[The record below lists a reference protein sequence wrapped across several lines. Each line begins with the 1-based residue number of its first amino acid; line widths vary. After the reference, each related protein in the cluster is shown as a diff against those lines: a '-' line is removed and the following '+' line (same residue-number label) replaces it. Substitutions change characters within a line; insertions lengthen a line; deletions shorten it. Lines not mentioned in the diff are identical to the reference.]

1 MVSSTFKYSYIHQ
14 PTVTTFAFSSVFI
27 LLLWWEGTECK
38 MSAYGGL
45 NNWNNSNTTAQYSL
59 YCYYLKIMFFGK
71 FSLFR
76 QVHSTGTCK
85 NCFTKYIFTYGMEW
99 KLYIV
104 EISMIYDFLSTVWV
118 NIHWNSIFADFFLL
132 VCCLLLLSVF
142 RIRIYYYA
150 YQGPDPGPNIFPFG
164 SGSRG

>member
-14 PTVTTFAFSSVFI
+14 PKVTTFAFSSVFI

-85 NCFTKYIFTYGMEW
+85 NCFTKSWFFAAFSGSIFRGFVVLFFAYF
-99 KLYIV
+99 
-104 EISMIYDFLSTVWV
+104 DFLSDIKRVQYLIV
-118 NIHWNSIFADFFLL
+118 NIFTEQTMLFYLKIFLL
-132 VCCLLLLSVF
+132 LF
-142 RIRIYYYA
+142 RNTI
-150 YQGPDPGPNIFPFG
+150 
-164 SGSRG
+164 

>member
-71 FSLFR
+71 FSLFG
-76 QVHSTGTCK
+76 QVHSTVTCE
-85 NCFTKYIFTYGMEW
+85 NCFTKSWFFAAFSGSIFRGFVVLFFAYF
-99 KLYIV
+99 
-104 EISMIYDFLSTVWV
+104 DFLSDIKRVQYLIV
-118 NIHWNSIFADFFLL
+118 NIFTEQTMLFYLKIFLL
-132 VCCLLLLSVF
+132 LF
-142 RIRIYYYA
+142 RNTI
-150 YQGPDPGPNIFPFG
+150 
-164 SGSRG
+164 